1 VGGDGLSLQPPPL
14 TARFYRLLRAS
25 QPLDLLE
32 RIGEGLFALDPD
44 WRFSYLNRQAERV
57 LSRLSGSPSND
68 LLGTVIWDRP
78 ALADSLLGRALHRAF
93 ADQTAVVHE
102 VPDTGTRGSV
112 EIRAYPSDDG
122 LMVLLRENPLA
133 GHTAQILDGMR
144 EAFLGC
150 DHEWRVTQLN
160 ATADAILTKLGLPR
174 SWLLG
179 QNIWHA
185 LPQLTGTRLQAEAF
199 RAHAQGTEAELE
211 EFVPRFN
218 QWFSIRLASTN
229 NGLVCYARE
238 LPDRTHAEHALL
250 ASEER
255 FRHLVESID
264 DVVFRLDREQRCV
277 DAFGRWLEREGINPI
292 SLVGRTT
299 REIVGAENAAVHEQ
313 ANVRALAGETVTYEW
328 TLETRNGVRHMQT
341 TLSPL
346 HGPYGEVTGIVGVG
360 RDISQRVEVGRE
372 LQRWARIFEHAGW
385 GVAIVSTDGG
395 IIESVNPAFAS
406 MHGWTVEELRGKPMA
421 ELSAGQQDFPRMNP
435 LFDARGH
442 QIWETERVHRS
453 GKTFPAL
460 IDATAVKNDEGQVI
474 YYAVN
479 VQDLTE
485 RRRAEEQVRQAQ
497 KMEAV
502 GRLAGGVAHDFNN
515 MMMIIMGFSDFL
527 LTTLEPG
534 DPRWSDA
541 DEIRKAA
548 ERAMHLTRQL
558 LGFGRQQLVARHVLS
573 LNEVVSGMER
583 MLRPLLGEDI
593 KLITQL
599 SVGLGGVE
607 ADYGQMEQVVMNLAL
622 NARDAMRGGGK
633 LTIETLDV
641 DLPREY
647 AYHHIGLDIPAGPYV
662 MLMVSDTGHGM
673 TSEVKARLFEP
684 FFTTKPATQNTGLG
698 LATVYGIVAQS
709 GGYIWVD
716 SEPDQGTTF
725 KICFPRV
732 EPEDSITLEPAPT
745 PGTTRGSE
753 KILLVEDEDAVR
765 LVAARV
771 LRNEGYTVVEARN
784 GQDALGFLE
793 EHGSSVD
800 LVLTDVVMPDMGGL
814 ELAAQL
820 RTSRPQLKLIYM
832 SGYAEGDKLDPQ
844 FRPFDASFLQKPFS
858 AIDLLVKVR
867 EVLDLRPKP
876 SA

>member
-1 VGGDGLSLQPPPL
+1 MLN
-14 TARFYRLLRAS
+14 AS

-32 RIGEGLFALDPD
+32 RIGEGIFALDPD
-44 WRFSYLNRQAERV
+44 WRFAYLNRQAERV
-57 LSRLSGSPSND
+57 LSRLSGTPSTD

-78 ALADSLLGRALHRAF
+78 ALADSLLGRALHRAY

-102 VPDTGTRGSV
+102 VPDVGTRGSV
-112 EIRAYPSDDG
+112 EVRAYPSDDG
-122 LMVLLRENPLA
+122 LTVLLRENPQA
-133 GHTAQILDGMR
+133 GHTAQILDGMD

-150 DHEWRVTQLN
+150 DHEWRVSHVN
-160 ATADAILTKLGLPR
+160 AGADAILSRMGVPR
-174 SWLLG
+174 VRLIG

-185 LPQLTGTRLQAEAF
+185 LPGLAGSRIQAEAF
-199 RAHAQGTEAELE
+199 RSHAQGTAVELE
-211 EFVPRFN
+211 EFLPAFN
-218 QWFSIRLASTN
+218 RWFSLRIAPTN

-238 LPDRTHAEHALL
+238 LPDGIHAEHALQ

-255 FRHLVESID
+255 FRQLVESID

-277 DAFGRWLEREGINPI
+277 DVFGRFLEREGFDPAH
-292 SLVGRTT
+292 LVGRTT
-299 REIVGAENAAVHEQ
+299 REIVGEDDAELHEAA
-313 ANVRALAGETVTYEW
+313 NLRALAGETVTYEW
-328 TLETRNGVRHMQT
+328 TLRAPRGVRHMQT

-346 HGPYGEVTGIVGVG
+346 HGPYGEINGIVGVG
-360 RDISQRVEVGRE
+360 RDISQRVEVGKE

-385 GVAIVSTDGG
+385 GVAIVSADGT
-395 IIESVNPAFAS
+395 IESVNPAFAA
-406 MHGWTVEELRGKPMA
+406 MHGWSVEELRGKPMA
-421 ELSAGQQDFPRMNP
+421 DLSASPHEFPRMNP
-435 LFDARGH
+435 LFDERGH
-442 QIWETERVHRS
+442 QIWETERVRRN
-453 GKTFPAL
+453 TQVFPAL
-460 IDATAVKNDEGQVI
+460 IDATAVRDADGHII

-527 LTTLEPG
+527 LTTLDRT
-534 DPRWSDA
+534 DPRWADA

-573 LNEVVSGMER
+573 LNEVVAGMER

-593 KLITQL
+593 RLVTRL

-622 NARDAMRGGGK
+622 NARDAMRGGGR

-641 DLPREY
+641 DLPEGY
-647 AYHHIGLDIPAGPYV
+647 AYRHVGLDIPPGPYV
-662 MLMVSDTGHGM
+662 MLLVSDTGHGM
-673 TSEVKARLFEP
+673 SPEVKARLFEP
-684 FFTTKPATQNTGLG
+684 FFTTKPVTQNTGLG

-716 SEPDQGTTF
+716 SEPDRGTTF
-725 KICFPRV
+725 KICLPRV
-732 EPEDSITLEPAPT
+732 EPEDELDQIPLEPSR
-745 PGTTRGSE
+745 PGRGSE
-753 KILLVEDEDAVR
+753 HILLVEDEDAVR
-765 LVAARV
+765 SVAARV
-771 LRNEGYTVVEARN
+771 LLNQGYTVIQAHNGEEAL
-784 GQDALGFLE
+784 DLLSELGD
-793 EHGSSVD
+793 SID

-814 ELAAQL
+814 ALAEKLKARKPELRL
-820 RTSRPQLKLIYM
+820 LYM
-832 SGYAEGDKLDPQ
+832 SGYSEADKLQPGMNNFQ
-844 FRPFDASFLQKPFS
+844 VPFLQKPFS
-858 AIDLLVKVR
+858 AESLMVKVR
-867 EVLDLRPKP
+867 EVLDAKP
-876 SA
+876 A

>member
-1 VGGDGLSLQPPPL
+1 MLN
-14 TARFYRLLRAS
+14 AS

-44 WRFSYLNRQAERV
+44 WRFAYLNRQAERV
-57 LSRLSGSPSND
+57 LSRLSGTPSTD

-78 ALADSLLGRALHRAF
+78 ALADSLLGRALHRAY

-102 VPDTGTRGSV
+102 VPDIGTRGTV
-112 EIRAYPSDDG
+112 EVRAYPSDDG
-122 LMVLLRENPLA
+122 LTVLLRENPQA
-133 GHTAQILDGMR
+133 GHTAQILDGMD

-150 DHEWRVTQLN
+150 DHEWRVTHVN
-160 ATADAILTKLGLPR
+160 AGADAILSRMGVPR
-174 SWLLG
+174 VRLIG

-185 LPQLTGTRLQAEAF
+185 LPELAGSRIQAEAF
-199 RAHAQGTEAELE
+199 RSHAQGTAVELE
-211 EFVPRFN
+211 EFLPAINR
-218 QWFSIRLASTN
+218 WFSLRIVPTH

-238 LPDRTHAEHALL
+238 LPDGIHSEHALR

-255 FRHLVESID
+255 YRQLVESID

-277 DAFGRWLEREGINPI
+277 DVFGRFLEREGFDPAH
-292 SLVGRTT
+292 LVGRTT
-299 REIVGAENAAVHEQ
+299 REIVGDDDVELHES
-313 ANVRALAGETVTYEW
+313 ANLRALAGETVTYEW
-328 TLETRNGVRHMQT
+328 ILRAPRGVRHMQT

-346 HGPYGEVTGIVGVG
+346 HGPYGEITGIVGVG

-385 GVAIVSTDGG
+385 GVAIVSADGS
-395 IIESVNPAFAS
+395 IESVNPAFAA
-406 MHGWTVEELRGKPMA
+406 MHGWSVEELRGKPMA
-421 ELSAGQQDFPRMNP
+421 DLSASPHEFPRMNP
-435 LFDARGH
+435 LFDERGH
-442 QIWETERVHRS
+442 QIWETERVRRN
-453 GKTFPAL
+453 TQVFPAL
-460 IDATAVKNDEGQVI
+460 IDATAVRDVDGHII

-527 LTTLEPG
+527 LTTLDRT
-534 DPRWSDA
+534 DPRWADA

-573 LNEVVSGMER
+573 LNEVVAGMER

-593 KLITQL
+593 RLVTRL

-622 NARDAMRGGGK
+622 NARDAMRGGGR

-641 DLPREY
+641 DLPEGY
-647 AYHHIGLDIPAGPYV
+647 AYRQVGLDIPSGPYV
-662 MLMVSDTGHGM
+662 MLLVSDTGHGM
-673 TSEVKARLFEP
+673 SPEVKARLFEP
-684 FFTTKPATQNTGLG
+684 FFTTKPVTQNTGLG

-716 SEPDQGTTF
+716 SEPERGTTF
-725 KICFPRV
+725 KICLPRV
-732 EPEDSITLEPAPT
+732 EPEDELAPT
-745 PGTTRGSE
+745 PLEPSRPGRGCE
-753 KILLVEDEDAVR
+753 HILLVEDEDAVR
-765 LVAARV
+765 SVAARV
-771 LRNEGYTVVEARN
+771 LLNQGYTVIQARN
-784 GQDALGFLE
+784 GEEALDLLSELGD
-793 EHGSSVD
+793 GID

-814 ELAAQL
+814 ALAEKLKATKPELRL
-820 RTSRPQLKLIYM
+820 LYM
-832 SGYAEGDKLDPQ
+832 SGYSEADKLQPGMNNFQ
-844 FRPFDASFLQKPFS
+844 FPFLQKPFS
-858 AIDLLVKVR
+858 AESLIVKVR
-867 EVLDLRPKP
+867 EVLDAKR
-876 SA
+876 S

>member
-1 VGGDGLSLQPPPL
+1 MLN
-14 TARFYRLLRAS
+14 AS

-44 WRFSYLNRQAERV
+44 WRFAYLNRQAERV
-57 LSRLSGSPSND
+57 LSRLSGTPSTD

-78 ALADSLLGRALHRAF
+78 ALADSLLGRALHRAY

-102 VPDTGTRGSV
+102 VPDIGTRGTV
-112 EIRAYPSDDG
+112 EVRAYPSDDG
-122 LMVLLRENPLA
+122 LTVLLRENPQA
-133 GHTAQILDGMR
+133 GHTAQILDGMD

-150 DHEWRVTQLN
+150 DHEWRVTHVN
-160 ATADAILTKLGLPR
+160 AGADAILSRMGVPR
-174 SWLLG
+174 VRLIG

-185 LPQLTGTRLQAEAF
+185 LPELAGSRIQAEAF
-199 RAHAQGTEAELE
+199 RSHAQGTAVELE
-211 EFVPRFN
+211 EFLPAINR
-218 QWFSIRLASTN
+218 WFSLRIVPTH

-238 LPDRTHAEHALL
+238 LPDGIHSEHALR

-255 FRHLVESID
+255 YRQLVESID

-277 DAFGRWLEREGINPI
+277 DVFGRFLEREGFDPAH
-292 SLVGRTT
+292 LVGRTT
-299 REIVGAENAAVHEQ
+299 REIVGDDDVELHES
-313 ANVRALAGETVTYEW
+313 ANLRALAGETVTYEW
-328 TLETRNGVRHMQT
+328 ILRAPRGVRHMQT

-346 HGPYGEVTGIVGVG
+346 HGPYGEITGIVGVG

-385 GVAIVSTDGG
+385 GVAIVSADGS
-395 IIESVNPAFAS
+395 IESVNPAFAA
-406 MHGWTVEELRGKPMA
+406 MHGWSVEELRGKPMA
-421 ELSAGQQDFPRMNP
+421 DLSASPHEFPRMNP
-435 LFDARGH
+435 LFDERGH
-442 QIWETERVHRS
+442 QIWETERVRRN
-453 GKTFPAL
+453 TQVFPAL
-460 IDATAVKNDEGQVI
+460 IDATAVRDVDGHII

-527 LTTLEPG
+527 LTTLDRT
-534 DPRWSDA
+534 DPRWADA

-573 LNEVVSGMER
+573 LNEVVAGMER

-593 KLITQL
+593 RLVTRL

-622 NARDAMRGGGK
+622 NARDAMRGGGR

-641 DLPREY
+641 DLPEGY
-647 AYHHIGLDIPAGPYV
+647 AYRQVGLDIPSGPYV
-662 MLMVSDTGHGM
+662 MLLVCDTGHGM
-673 TSEVKARLFEP
+673 SPEVKARLFEP
-684 FFTTKPATQNTGLG
+684 FFTTKPVTQNTGLG

-716 SEPDQGTTF
+716 SEPERGTTF
-725 KICFPRV
+725 KICLPRV
-732 EPEDSITLEPAPT
+732 EPEDELAPT
-745 PGTTRGSE
+745 PLEPSRPGRGCE
-753 KILLVEDEDAVR
+753 HILLVEDEDAVR
-765 LVAARV
+765 SVAARV
-771 LRNEGYTVVEARN
+771 LLNQGYTVIQARN
-784 GQDALGFLE
+784 GEEALDLLSELGD
-793 EHGSSVD
+793 GID

-814 ELAAQL
+814 ALAEKLKATKPELRL
-820 RTSRPQLKLIYM
+820 LYM
-832 SGYAEGDKLDPQ
+832 SGYSEADKLQPGMNNFQ
-844 FRPFDASFLQKPFS
+844 FPFLQKPFS
-858 AIDLLVKVR
+858 AESLIVKVR
-867 EVLDLRPKP
+867 EVLDAKR
-876 SA
+876 S